1 MAGGIAGC
9 GTPQINRI
17 DQNRA
22 AYETWPVETKQAVLD
37 GKVEVGMTPEMV
49 RVSWGQPSEVIS
61 RSTGPGEEEIWIYR
75 KGGGEDMG
83 SPVGY
88 PSGAY
93 PSGGVYPGGGIYPGG
108 GGVYPGGGGVYP
120 GGGGVY
126 GGNSVGIGVATGRGL
141 GTVVVP
147 TIGVGIGGGMGGL
160 GGGPVMTRQ
169 TPVEEREVVFRNGIV
184 YRADSP

>member
-1 MAGGIAGC
+1 MNGTRELLFALLVAGGLAGC

-22 AYETWPVETKQAVLD
+22 IYETWPVETKQAVLD

-49 RVSWGQPSEVIS
+49 KVAWGQPTEVIS
-61 RSTGPGEEEIWIYR
+61 RSTGPNDEEIWIYR
-75 KGGGEDMG
+75 KGGGEEMA
-83 SPVGY
+83 SPVAY
-88 PSGAY
+88 PGGVY
-93 PSGGVYPGGGIYPGG
+93 PSGGVYP
-108 GGVYPGGGGVYP
+108 GGVYP

-126 GGNSVGIGVATGRGL
+126 GGNSVGIGIATGRGM
-141 GTVVVP
+141 GTVVAP
-147 TIGVGIGGGMGGL
+147 TVGIGIGGGVGGL